1 MEYWEKISGYN
12 TNYEISNHGNIRN
25 IRSGKN
31 LSGSIDSH
39 GYKYVFLTKIKKHKF
54 HNIHRLVAI
63 AFISNPEG
71 KPQVNHINRIKIDNR
86 VENLEWVTA
95 KENIIHG
102 YKNGLLIQNSKP
114 ISQYDLSMNKINSF
128 KGALDAANITGIQR
142 RNIRLVCQNKR
153 KTAGGY
159 IWQFD

>member
-71 KPQVNHINRIKIDNR
+71 KPQVNHIDGNKTNNSIP
-86 VENLEWVTA
+86 NLELVTRAENRKHASEVLGRWNGESNGMA
-95 KENIIHG
+95 KLTKDSVDKIRQLAVDGFENKEIALMYNMNANYINDII
-102 YKNGLLIQNSKP
+102 K
-114 ISQYDLSMNKINSF
+114 
-128 KGALDAANITGIQR
+128 R
-142 RNIRLVCQNKR
+142 RAWKHV
-153 KTAGGY
+153 
-159 IWQFD
+159 